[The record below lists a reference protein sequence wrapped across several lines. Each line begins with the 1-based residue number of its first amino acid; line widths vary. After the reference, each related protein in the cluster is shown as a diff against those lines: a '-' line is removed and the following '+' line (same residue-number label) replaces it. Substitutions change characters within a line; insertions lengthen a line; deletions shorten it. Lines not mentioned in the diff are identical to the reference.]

1 MGGEKIGKRE
11 KKNTRL
17 EKIIAIRCAAVKR
30 LETRGIIR
38 APKGFS
44 VMEHYLIEEFEK
56 TPDEEGAFIW
66 APTMPRHYSQP
77 TTVSFFP
84 VSC

>member
-11 KKNTRL
+11 KTRL
-17 EKIIAIRCAAVKR
+17 EKITAIRCAAVKR

-56 TPDEEGAFIW
+56 NP
-66 APTMPRHYSQP
+66 
-77 TTVSFFP
+77 
-84 VSC
+84 